1 MSHADDVRNYCIN
14 NYISPARKNG
24 KNVVSIRAGDVHKA
38 MLYKNRMPLVCSSI
52 GAITFEETA
61 NIKRISVE
69 GPINGANTVYKFEII
84 R

>member
-14 NYISPARKNG
+14 NYIIPARENG
-24 KNVVSIRAGDVHKA
+24 INVVSIRAGDVNKA
-38 MLYKNRMPLVCSSI
+38 MLYKDRMPLVCSSI
-52 GAITFEETA
+52 GAIIFEKTA

-69 GPINGANTVYKFEII
+69 GPTNGANAVYKFTIL